1 MTTEVEKKCVFCEI
15 VQGSSPA
22 YKIAEDELSICI
34 LDIHPY
40 TKGHCLVISKRH
52 VPWWHE
58 LTDEENAS
66 LFRMAQ
72 MIAGRMMDTLH
83 PDFVFLYARGRR
95 IPHTHLFLIPTY
107 SGDVLDRFFNALEN
121 FQESPRSLVELT
133 RENAMEEAAALLRMK

>member
-1 MTTEVEKKCVFCEI
+1 MTETADKTCIFCEI
-15 VQGSSPA
+15 AAGKAPA
-22 YKIAEDELSICI
+22 HVIAEDALSMCI

-58 LTDEENAS
+58 LTDEENTS
-66 LFRMAQ
+66 LFKLSKDM
-72 MIAGRMMDTLH
+72 AGRMMQKFN

-121 FQESPRSLVELT
+121 FQESPEMLARLKQPQ
-133 RENAMEEAAALLRMK
+133 AMAEAAAMLRQS